1 MKVPIQHSQG
11 ANQQMGPPP
20 ENTVS
25 LAQKYPWAVF
35 ILPFVVYMLLANIE
49 PTRVELDAGP
59 AWKWFGLYWNDLA
72 YPAGYTIRLAVT
84 LLVMLTLYARYR
96 QFPLKFSLLSV
107 VVGIAG
113 VVLWVGLCKLD
124 IEEKLFPKIGLG
136 SFTDLGGR
144 AAYNPLEALGGYPLL
159 LCGFLVVRF
168 IGLALV
174 VPIIE
179 EFILRGFIV
188 RFVLNPEEWL
198 SLPCGV
204 VNRVSLTLPAVY
216 GLLTHPAEAL
226 AAVVWFSL
234 VTWLMV
240 RTQNLWDCVMAHAVT
255 NFLLGIYVLT
265 SGDWELW

>member
-1 MKVPIQHSQG
+1 
-11 ANQQMGPPP
+11 
-20 ENTVS
+20 
-25 LAQKYPWAVF
+25 
-35 ILPFVVYMLLANIE
+35 VVRPVLERPCLSG
-49 PTRVELDAGP
+49 RLHD
-59 AWKWFGLYWNDLA
+59 
-72 YPAGYTIRLAVT
+72 PAGSHVASH
-84 LLVMLTLYARYR
+84 AD
-96 QFPLKFSLLSV
+96 SV
-107 VVGIAG
+107 CKISAIPAQVQPTAG